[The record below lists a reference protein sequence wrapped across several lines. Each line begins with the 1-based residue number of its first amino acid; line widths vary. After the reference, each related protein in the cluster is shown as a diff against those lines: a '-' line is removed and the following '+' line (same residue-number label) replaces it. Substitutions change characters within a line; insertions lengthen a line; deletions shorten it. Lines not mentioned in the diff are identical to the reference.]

1 MTEHELRAILSQ
13 NIKRFRGYRN
23 LSQAE
28 FAEKI
33 DISIPFLSDIENGK
47 KWVSPITLVKI
58 ADALNIEVYEL
69 LKPENIIPDNAVNII
84 EKYTA
89 DIQKIFENNLHN
101 IQNKYIQQIN
111 NKKNTK

>member
-1 MTEHELRAILSQ
+1 MTEQGLRAILSQ
-13 NIKRFRGYRN
+13 NIKRFRGYRKF
-23 LSQAE
+23 SQAE

-69 LKPENIIPDNAVNII
+69 LKPETVVPDNAVNII

-89 DIQKIFENNLHN
+89 DIHKIFGENLYN
-101 IQNKYIQQIN
+101 IQNKYIQQIIN
-111 NKKNTK
+111 NKNTT

>member
-1 MTEHELRAILSQ
+1 MTERDLRVILSR
-13 NIKRFRGYRN
+13 NIKKFRGYRK

-47 KWVSPITLVKI
+47 KWVSPVTLAKI
-58 ADALNIEVYEL
+58 ADAFNIEAYEL
-69 LKPENIIPDNAVNII
+69 LKPETIIPDNTVNLL

-89 DIQKIFENNLHN
+89 EIHRVFGDSLETILKN
-101 IQNKYIQQIN
+101 YIYQV
-111 NKKNTK
+111 NKKINSK